1 MMMIG
6 ECHKT
11 GVYETG
17 KEKGRCHV
25 GKISQSVT
33 TSKQTSLIHIQTQNF
48 SRTGQETSVAQPKHP
63 QRLLATHRNT
73 LRAAVV
79 VHSHRHLAVTLVV

>member
-1 MMMIG
+1 MSCGKDQSISDNI
-6 ECHKT
+6 KT
-11 GVYETG
+11 NILNTHPNTKFLKNMTRNLSGAAEV
-17 KEKGRCHV
+17 
-25 GKISQSVT
+25 
-33 TSKQTSLIHIQTQNF
+33 
-48 SRTGQETSVAQPKHP
+48 PP